1 MKNLITSVER
11 YQNELKEIEEEL
23 LALPEGRLAKLG
35 KYYYQATKDK
45 RTGITKN
52 PKLIRQLCRKRYL
65 IVRQKQLN
73 TGLSHAH
80 ELTKLDDVMPKELI
94 RSFSPTYQGLPDSY
108 FFHPSVEP
116 WLEEP
121 HQKNPYPT
129 EDGNYLSKNGVAV
142 RSKSEAL
149 IANLLEEYEIP
160 YHYDVRLTL
169 GAKTIY
175 PDFIIKN
182 PFNGKTIIW
191 EHYGALNQPEYE
203 QKMINK
209 MLLYHA
215 QGYIPFET
223 LIYTFEF
230 DVKVPHRLKDL
241 IEQIILQP

>member
-1 MKNLITSVER
+1 MKSLITSVEK
-11 YQNELKEIEEEL
+11 YQNELKEIDEEL

-45 RTGITKN
+45 RIGITKN
-52 PKLIRQLCRKRYL
+52 PKLIRKLCRKRYL
-65 IVRQKQLN
+65 IVRQKQIN
-73 TGLSHAH
+73 TVLSHAFN
-80 ELTKLDDVMPKELI
+80 KLADVTPIEI
-94 RSFSPTYQGLPDSY
+94 ISSFSRTYQELPRSY

-116 WLEEP
+116 WLAEP
-121 HQKNPYPT
+121 HQKNPYPI
-129 EDGNYLSKNGVAV
+129 EDGNYYSKNGVAV

-160 YHYDVRLTL
+160 YHYDIRLTL

-191 EHYGALNQPEYE
+191 EHYGALNQLEYE
-203 QKMINK
+203 QKMTNK
-209 MLLYHA
+209 MRLYHA

-230 DVKVPHRLKDL
+230 DVKTPRRLQDL
-241 IEQIILQP
+241 IERIILHM